1 MLQRRTLVCQ
11 AHGGYPG
18 TRKAGQKMIEMIR
31 KALSEER
38 ESREEAEVVS
48 RKKIAEDAV
57 LERSMHACC

>member
-31 KALSEER
+31 KDCLSEER
-38 ESREEAEVVS
+38 KSREEAEVVS
-48 RKKIAEDAV
+48 
-57 LERSMHACC
+57 

>member
-1 MLQRRTLVCQ
+1 
-11 AHGGYPG
+11 
-18 TRKAGQKMIEMIR
+18 MIEMIR